1 MPQSSRQAAA
11 IRSPR
16 RSRRG
21 RPPSPEPPPV
31 AVPDI
36 DTRRRLFQAM
46 YHILRDECD
55 HLYSNHLRWR
65 VYFDTLCS
73 IVLYLAILLLL
84 WTCYACNLWQLV
96 ACMLVIVTLWI
107 IKDQTKEENTQ
118 WIARYS
124 GHCSLRDACKI
135 AADNADRP
143 NGFNTFIVV
152 FLFTRTTLTSNWSR
166 FRNEQSV
173 VSLTR
178 DYSGDDELPE
188 TPDDLLALVITFNV
202 KNDIHVEY
210 STDAILSL

>member
-1 MPQSSRQAAA
+1 
-11 IRSPR
+11 
-16 RSRRG
+16 
-21 RPPSPEPPPV
+21 
-31 AVPDI
+31 
-36 DTRRRLFQAM
+36 M
-46 YHILRDECD
+46 YHILCDECN
-55 HLYSNHLRWR
+55 HLYRNHLRWR

-73 IVLYLAILLLL
+73 TALYLAIMILL
-84 WTCYACNLWQLV
+84 WACYTCNLWQLV

-107 IKDQTKEENTQ
+107 IKDQTKEENTR

-143 NGFNTFIVV
+143 NGFNTSIVV
-152 FLFTRTTLTSNWSR
+152 FLFTRTTLTSDWSR